1 MTDHNYKS
9 DLHKNYI
16 VLVKQFLDKNKV
28 MAKYW
33 RSIAI
38 ELSTNI

>member
-16 VLVKQFLDKNKV
+16 VLVKQFLDKNI
-28 MAKYW
+28 MLW
-33 RSIAI
+33 Q
-38 ELSTNI
+38 NIGEV